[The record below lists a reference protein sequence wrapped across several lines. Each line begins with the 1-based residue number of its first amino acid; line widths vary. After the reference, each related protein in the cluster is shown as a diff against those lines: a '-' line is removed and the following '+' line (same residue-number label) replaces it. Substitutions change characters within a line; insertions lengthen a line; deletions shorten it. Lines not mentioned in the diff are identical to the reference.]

1 MIEQEVFTFDIS
13 ACTSPAEIHEVIRS
27 SYPLPKYY
35 GNNLDALYECLTDI
49 SEPTAAA
56 LLFSYTDYDEEDH
69 SLTAYFEKIK
79 KVFLDAEE
87 DNPEL
92 AVFIFERY

>member
-1 MIEQEVFTFDIS
+1 MRKIELDFNIPHSKEQLHEYLKIKFDF
-13 ACTSPAEIHEVIRS
+13 PD
-27 SYPLPKYY
+27 YY